1 MVLDIPHRHSAGV
14 SGLVVHAHP
23 DRTGRRWPIALPGCG
38 VKAPARPPG
47 HYGSRRDPTSQVHG
61 LGRAPPPGV
70 AARLGGRL
78 APPRSPGTR
87 SSRAARPRFR
97 ASLGAGPA
105 GDHQPRSSSPVRHRT
120 CSNNPSRA
128 PLRRTWA
135 TTSRPSARALSSS
148 SLTVISVSPSSGS
161 GLHKPLNGLR
171 RARAGSAGRNLW
183 LDLSA
188 ARLRV
193 GTAPVDWSRADG
205 RRGAGAC
212 PTGRPRTSGSPV
224 GQAGGALPNRRQAPA
239 PREHPATIRDRI
251 VNRPW
256 RTPRP
261 SPGTGHLPKD
271 THQRPARQDGRG
283 GRRHRQH
290 DLAGDRIEQMPS
302 SSPRSSR
309 RTHTPHHPPEIEQPP
324 TDLAAPCARD
334 QREHTVYAAE
344 PKLSDSL
351 RRSTTRGV
359 CPAERICGA
368 DLFPCRSA
376 GVRAGSNGS
385 SSRSPCR
392 AGPELVRGLVAGDSS
407 CLVSG
412 R

>member
-1 MVLDIPHRHSAGV
+1 MRGEGPGPASGTLRV
-14 SGLVVHAHP
+14 SKGP
-23 DRTGRRWPIALPGCG
+23 DLASPRSWACSPSWRC
-38 VKAPARPPG
+38 
-47 HYGSRRDPTSQVHG
+47 
-61 LGRAPPPGV
+61 RAPGWS
-70 AARLGGRL
+70 AC
-78 APPRSPGTR
+78 PPRSPGTR

-309 RTHTPHHPPEIEQPP
+309 RTHTPHHPPRDRTTTHRPRRP
-324 TDLAAPCARD
+324 LRSRPARTHGLCS
-334 QREHTVYAAE
+334 RAKVVR
-344 PKLSDSL
+344 LS
-351 RRSTTRGV
+351 T
-359 CPAERICGA
+359 
-368 DLFPCRSA
+368 
-376 GVRAGSNGS
+376 
-385 SSRSPCR
+385 
-392 AGPELVRGLVAGDSS
+392 
-407 CLVSG
+407 
-412 R
+412 